1 MHTAQYGRR
10 QGFADFDYLVPTV
23 LFSIATGLVL
33 PVVQM
38 MRSGNLS
45 IVGGVVLIAGTYA
58 LFLGPWL
65 VMDYRGRR
73 QMKELQEREDRPG
86 SPS

>member
-1 MHTAQYGRR
+1 MNSRR
-10 QGFADFDYLVPTV
+10 QGFADYDYLVPAV

-33 PVVQM
+33 PVVPM

-45 IVGGVVLIAGTYA
+45 IICGVTLIVGTYA
-58 LFLGPWL
+58 LFLGPCL
-65 VMDYRGRR
+65 VMDAQGRR
-73 QMKELQEREDRPG
+73 QMKELQDREDRPG